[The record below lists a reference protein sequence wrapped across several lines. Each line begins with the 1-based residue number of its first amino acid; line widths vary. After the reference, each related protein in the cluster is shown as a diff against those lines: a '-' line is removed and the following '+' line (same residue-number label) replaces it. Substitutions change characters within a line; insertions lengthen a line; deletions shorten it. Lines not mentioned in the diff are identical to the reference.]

1 MAKFGKSV
9 LIGATIGVAAAYFLN
24 TRKGKEV
31 KDKANEFITDYKDN
45 TEEYNQ
51 LALAKANSY
60 KDMAVEAFN
69 DYKSKYENGDLTV
82 DDLVEQVK
90 EKATLVKDVAVNTLN
105 QVTSDTDV
113 KEKVVKS
120 TAEVD
125 DIVIN
130 YDNQDL

>member
-1 MAKFGKSV
+1 M
-9 LIGATIGVAAAYFLN
+9 
-24 TRKGKEV
+24 
-31 KDKANEFITDYKDN
+31 
-45 TEEYNQ
+45 
-51 LALAKANSY
+51 AKANSY

-105 QVTSDTDV
+105 QVTSDTDI

-125 DIVIN
+125 DIVNN
-130 YDNQDL
+130 YDDQDL